1 MKREIP
7 DFLIEQL
14 YLDEID
20 PQVKAELLADP
31 EVLRRLENL
40 RVSNAEILETYPAA
54 DMVYRINGRLEAIRR
69 AEEAGKDA
77 AFVRLRP
84 SRHRTPGAMGI
95 REGVRRAV
103 QWRGFFPVLAAAAAL
118 ALIVGVVPGLMRGGL
133 NPGVETGVRIKG
145 VGPVLHVYRETPK
158 GAELLPNGS
167 PASAHD
173 LLQLSYISA
182 GAEYG
187 MIFSVDGSGTVTLHF
202 PDASKSSARLKSGGE
217 VALPYSY
224 ELDNAPSFERFYF
237 VTSTRE
243 FPVDEILSV
252 ARRATTAGNSAEI
265 DFPKG
270 FSVASVTLHKEP
282 KR

>member
-20 PQVKAELLADP
+20 PRVKAELLADP

-40 RVSNAEILETYPAA
+40 RVSNAEILEAYPAA
-54 DMVYRINGRLEAIRR
+54 AMVSRIDGRLEAIRR
-69 AEEAGKDA
+69 AEEAGQEA
-77 AFVRLRP
+77 AVRRLSP
-84 SRHRTPGAMGI
+84 TRHSLAGANAI
-95 REGVRRAV
+95 REGARRAV
-103 QWRGFFPVLAAAAAL
+103 RWPGFFPVLAAAAAL
-118 ALIVGVVPGLMRGGL
+118 ALIVGVLPVLMRGGM
-133 NPGVETGVRIKG
+133 NPEVEAGVRIKG
-145 VGPVLHVYRETPK
+145 VGPVLHVYRETSK
-158 GAELLPNGS
+158 GVELLPNGS
-167 PASAHD
+167 PASVHD
-173 LLQLSYISA
+173 LLQLSYISS

-187 MIFSVDGSGTVTLHF
+187 MIFSVDGSGTVTLHY
-202 PDASKSSARLKSGGE
+202 PEGSKSSARLKSGGE

-252 ARRATTAGNSAEI
+252 ARRAATAGNLAAI
-265 DFPKG
+265 AFPKG
-270 FSVASVTLHKEP
+270 FSVASVTLHKEQ
-282 KR
+282 KQ